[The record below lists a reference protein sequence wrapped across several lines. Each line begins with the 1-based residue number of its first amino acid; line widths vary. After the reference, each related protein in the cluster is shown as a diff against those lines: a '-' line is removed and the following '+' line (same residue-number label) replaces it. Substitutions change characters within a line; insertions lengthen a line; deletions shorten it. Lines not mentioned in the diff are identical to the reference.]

1 MGKFPDLTFP
11 SSLPNDPNQTDA
23 EAIKKTQPQ
32 KIVKRAGVYLH
43 RKLGL
48 FCSKPPQHSIKKMC
62 SNVSSGRI
70 SVYTLPTSIEDEVAA
85 RKEFLRRPTDDT
97 HESLYKGFKP
107 NGFGTPCSYKTW
119 KESINPKQYQQ
130 LSRLSPKQQ
139 KYQELI
145 HEVIL
150 TECKYI
156 EDLELVQKIFIKD
169 AVEWE
174 GLPSTLL
181 KIFNS
186 TNKIVELHKS
196 ILKDFLCRQ
205 AKEHPEIRTIGD
217 IFDGYVDSMEIYSTY
232 FVNFEQANHVITNA
246 LKSKSDLLGTYIRN
260 RASWSECRNL
270 PLQSF
275 MLLPIQR
282 IMKYPLFFRQLR
294 ECLEPEDSIFW
305 EMQQLET
312 KMDKAIRLIEND
324 KAEAERY
331 HRLEDLTTRISG
343 LDPGRRL
350 IHEGPL
356 DLLPCSQ
363 NPLTDSSNDIYG
375 SSISFNPCGSVQSL
389 YVHRPYLQRQSSAQS
404 ITSPHPNVLKRR
416 NSTFSIKEKKKH
428 LYVFLFDDLIICT
441 KIRSTSREIDEN
453 IIAKVES
460 YHGPN
465 PEALFRVVQE
475 PGQLTLVDRTVTRK
489 VARQDK
495 TGRLLGSLRKPTAAA
510 FNAMYNST
518 TEYEEHP
525 LQFMC
530 SIASKRIVVYHFEA
544 PTAHDKDVWCTRLQE
559 ASKLHVRSPDTVQHD
574 PTKDT
579 TELKGGCSILGASI
593 NYTDRHTENN
603 NTQHYLSDEQ
613 DELKDVVVQAQYS
626 PENNDESSDD
636 YTATSYSEDQPR
648 NEDTAEQT
656 LASAL
661 REASQELSRISL
673 ESTSKTEHMDFV
685 MDFAV
690 DLDDNMGPKF
700 KVSDFDKYVFN
711 HSHERFSV
719 PIILEEKDEPM
730 EVKYYTLK
738 SPRVG
743 RFPQTFKI

>member
-1 MGKFPDLTFP
+1 
-11 SSLPNDPNQTDA
+11 
-23 EAIKKTQPQ
+23 
-32 KIVKRAGVYLH
+32 
-43 RKLGL
+43 
-48 FCSKPPQHSIKKMC
+48 MC

-196 ILKDFLCRQ
+196 ILK
-205 AKEHPEIRTIGD
+205 
-217 IFDGYVDSMEIYSTY
+217 VDSMEIYSTY

-343 LDPGRRL
+343 LDTSINLLKPGRRL

-375 SSISFNPCGSVQSL
+375 SSI
-389 YVHRPYLQRQSSAQS
+389 SAQS

-559 ASKLHVRSPDTVQHD
+559 ASKLHVR
-574 PTKDT
+574 
-579 TELKGGCSILGASI
+579 
-593 NYTDRHTENN
+593 
-603 NTQHYLSDEQ
+603 
-613 DELKDVVVQAQYS
+613 
-626 PENNDESSDD
+626 
-636 YTATSYSEDQPR
+636 
-648 NEDTAEQT
+648 
-656 LASAL
+656 
-661 REASQELSRISL
+661 
-673 ESTSKTEHMDFV
+673 
-685 MDFAV
+685 
-690 DLDDNMGPKF
+690 
-700 KVSDFDKYVFN
+700 
-711 HSHERFSV
+711 
-719 PIILEEKDEPM
+719 
-730 EVKYYTLK
+730 
-738 SPRVG
+738 
-743 RFPQTFKI
+743 